1 MDIAAMSTMMSQA
14 NVRMEASIA
23 IMEQIKN
30 VAEMQGE
37 QLIEMMQQS
46 NTQTVP
52 HPTLGQTIDISV

>member
-14 NVRMEASIA
+14 NVRMEANIA
-23 IMEQIKN
+23 IMDQIKN

>member
-23 IMEQIKN
+23 IMDQIKN

>member
-1 MDIAAMSTMMSQA
+1 MSTMMSQA

-23 IMEQIKN
+23 IMDQIKN